1 MSAQNSKVDVF
12 KVLIIFVIIF
22 LFICGFLLD
31 ENSAGSGIFDYKEYY
46 LPQIVR
52 FSIDPID
59 VLTNPL
65 IVFFPAHTSIHSIL
79 YLLFGESHL
88 RYFNFLCSFFIVYIL
103 FLLLK
108 IRFKSENKL
117 NLLLFSFI
125 IFLDPYFRTS
135 AFWVGPDT
143 LSILFLCLGLFFFQK
158 ILFYIESSKPK
169 KNYYIQISLFLS
181 LSFYF
186 KQIYI
191 IFWFTIIVYLLFKF
205 REKIIQI
212 IFLNFFLFLPAL
224 IYFGYH
230 QSLTPTSVDTFNPFQ
245 VSLDNLIIFF
255 SIYLFYFIPILNFN
269 EEKKFKLYILLI
281 TLLLFIFPISNFS
294 YDKILAGGM
303 IYKFSNIVFNNNYL
317 LYFTSLLGGYLFLKI
332 IHRKYMY
339 SFIIG
344 LFIIFY
350 FVLAYP
356 YQKYFG
362 IIFLILISNFFIE
375 AKNNFFSKKIYSLVL
390 FYLFVYVGSLIY
402 NLYNLKSLI

>member
-1 MSAQNSKVDVF
+1 MSAQNNKVDVF
-12 KVLIIFVIIF
+12 KVFLIFLIIL

-31 ENSAGSGIFDYKEYY
+31 ENSAGSGIFDYEEYY

-103 FLLLK
+103 FLSLK
-108 IRFKSENKL
+108 VRFKGENKL

-169 KNYYIQISLFLS
+169 KNYYIQVSLFLS

-191 IFWFTIIVYLLFKF
+191 IFWFTVILYLIFKF

-212 IFLNFFLFLPAL
+212 IFLNFFLFLPAI

-245 VSLDNLIIFF
+245 VRLDNLIIFF
-255 SIYLFYFIPILNFN
+255 SIYLFYFIPILNFS
-269 EEKKFKLYILLI
+269 EEKKIKFYFLLI
-281 TLLLFIFPISNFS
+281 TLFLFIFPISNFS

-317 LYFTSLLGGYLFLKI
+317 LYFTSLLGGYLFLKMI
-332 IHRKYMY
+332 RKKYMY

-362 IIFLILISNFFIE
+362 IIFLILISNFLIE
-375 AKNNFFSKKIYSLVL
+375 PKNNFFNKKIYSLVL
-390 FYLFVYVGSLIY
+390 FYLFVYIGSLIY
-402 NLYNLKSLI
+402 NLYNLKLLI